1 MQINSNNSTAA
12 ATSNP
17 YPIYKVSDLPLAAK
31 PHEAIVDGLFWDGTF
46 NLIQGPSKSG
56 KSMLAYQLA
65 WCLQNGHEFLGRKV
79 LKRNCLYIDWELR
92 EDQIRERFAKITD
105 FYNEFID
112 MVDEYKVCPLAR
124 TTSDYKDILANVS
137 RYLKENS
144 GIKVVFLDNFYSF
157 FEGNQN
163 DSASVKNTLKS
174 IVSIAPDVTIFLVCH
189 TNKAV
194 GQSGG
199 GNDPLYAASGS
210 GAFSA
215 FCDEAMSIQVLNEGP
230 NFNEVAIHA
239 RGRDVFRNNP
249 IVCEF
254 GPTTDFCF
262 KLIED
267 EERANRLLNRGS
279 RQLGRPKEILLTSYP
294 ELAGE
299 IGESGKTLAAIQKE
313 FPEETADSLKSKG
326 FWYSGRNK
334 VRLKDGYVSCRFYL
348 DDPYLA

>member
-1 MQINSNNSTAA
+1 MAEVTTMTTI
-12 ATSNP
+12 P
-17 YPIYKVSDLPLAAK
+17 EPFPLPIYNVTELPLGK
-31 PHEAIVDGLFWDGTF
+31 KTHEAIVDNLFFEGTF

-105 FYNEFID
+105 FYDTFID
-112 MVDEYKVCPLAR
+112 TAYEYKVCPLAR

-137 RYLKENS
+137 RYLKENP

-230 NFNEVAIHA
+230 NFHEVAIHA
-239 RGRDVFRNNP
+239 RGRDVFRDNP

-267 EERANRLLNRGS
+267 EERANRLLRRGE
-279 RQLGRPKEILLTSYP
+279 RQTGKTQETLEKEYPK
-294 ELAGE
+294 LAGI
-299 IGESGKTLAAIQKE
+299 IGDDGSTLTTITKQFPDESIS
-313 FPEETADSLKSKG
+313 SLKNKG
-326 FWYSGRNK
+326 FWFAGKNK
-334 VRLKDGYVSCRFYL
+334 DRLKPGFVTNRFYL
-348 DDPYLA
+348 VNPYLT